1 MNSLCAEM
9 SFNFPKDL
17 VSMKAFF
24 ATIGMAF
31 LGISLAFADIGH
43 YDELISATIKAC
55 DNPDIL
61 QSVAY
66 TNDIANFRNA
76 CTNAE
81 ERCATD
87 LALAISLMHRMDHD
101 EDSVGAATCFER
113 HQYLVSNI
121 LASAE
126 LAQGSWIRYAA
137 ALEYVCGF
145 NYDNRSD
152 KGFSLS
158 TNMLANLAATP
169 IDMGHT
175 NYWDAMARLMKCS
188 SLTLPMALK
197 LNVAITL
204 AEQNRWSEVGVYTN
218 GMPHSAIE
226 VFMDELR

>member
-1 MNSLCAEM
+1 MKRISKLA
-9 SFNFPKDL
+9 L
-17 VSMKAFF
+17 IAVSILTSSSALGEIAFYNELIQ
-24 ATIGMAF
+24 ATIQ
-31 LGISLAFADIGH
+31 
-43 YDELISATIKAC
+43 AC
-55 DNPDIL
+55 DNSDMLLTP
-61 QSVAY
+61 SY
-66 TNDIANFRNA
+66 TNDLSVFRNL

-81 ERCATD
+81 EWCATD
-87 LALAISLMHRMDHD
+87 LALAISLMHRMEHD
-101 EDSVGAATCFER
+101 EDSVGDATCFER
-113 HQYLVSNI
+113 HQCLVSNI

-158 TNMLANLAATP
+158 TNMLASLAATP
-169 IDMGHT
+169 IDMGLT
-175 NYWDAMARLMKCS
+175 NYWDAMSRLMKCS

-197 LNVAITL
+197 LNAAITL
-204 AEQNRWSEVGVYTN
+204 AEQNRWSEVGIYTN

>member
-1 MNSLCAEM
+1 MSKAETTTPVSCPPTHDIVGANRRPNRRGNTACAITAVAIIVGIHCVM
-9 SFNFPKDL
+9 L
-17 VSMKAFF
+17 V
-24 ATIGMAF
+24 
-31 LGISLAFADIGH
+31 
-43 YDELISATIKAC
+43 
-55 DNPDIL
+55 
-61 QSVAY
+61 Q
-66 TNDIANFRNA
+66 R
-76 CTNAE
+76 
-81 ERCATD
+81 
-87 LALAISLMHRMDHD
+87 AL
-101 EDSVGAATCFER
+101 AATCFKR
-113 HQYLVSNI
+113 HQCLVSNI

-197 LNVAITL
+197 LNAAITL
-204 AEQNRWSEVGVYTN
+204 AEQNRWSEVGIYTN